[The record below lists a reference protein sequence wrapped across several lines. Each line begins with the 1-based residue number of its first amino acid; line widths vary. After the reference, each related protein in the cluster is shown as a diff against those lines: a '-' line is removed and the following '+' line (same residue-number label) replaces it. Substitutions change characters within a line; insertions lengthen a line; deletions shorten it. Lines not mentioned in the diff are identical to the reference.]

1 MNTAVGRGIPVALYL
16 AMILVPLVLALE
28 RLMFVTGMN
37 PIQAILHLDEH
48 PFGVDAVVFTFVQ
61 AILSATLTLMLGL
74 PIAWWLGR
82 YEWKRVG
89 IIRAAFTLPF
99 VTPTVVAAMGF
110 LALIK
115 EGGLLDSIGIDLRNE
130 TEVSVR
136 YLR

>member
-1 MNTAVGRGIPVALYL
+1 MNTAVGRGVPVALYL

-74 PIAWWLGR
+74 RLH
-82 YEWKRVG
+82 
-89 IIRAAFTLPF
+89 
-99 VTPTVVAAMGF
+99 
-110 LALIK
+110 
-115 EGGLLDSIGIDLRNE
+115 GGWDDTNGNVWGLSEQRLHYRSLHQP
-130 TEVSVR
+130 S
-136 YLR
+136 